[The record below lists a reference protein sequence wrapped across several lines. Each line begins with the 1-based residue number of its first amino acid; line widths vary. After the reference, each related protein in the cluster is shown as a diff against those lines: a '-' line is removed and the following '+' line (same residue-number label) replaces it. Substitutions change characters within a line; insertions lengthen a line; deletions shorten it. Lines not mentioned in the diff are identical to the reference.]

1 MTTTLLERM
10 HGEDIS
16 REARQVR
23 FSVTILTLITAIFFA
38 IGWVAGRLWLGSV
51 YCGFAVRQG
60 WREGTKP
67 RVPRQEPNLYG

>member
-1 MTTTLLERM
+1 MS
-10 HGEDIS
+10 S
-16 REARQVR
+16 RKTGRQPRDYYLAGR

-67 RVPRQEPNLYG
+67 RTPAPPRESSLYG